1 MRACR
6 ARDSG
11 SNPGERLAFNQAA
24 AGSIPVGPVLI
35 LYLTF
40 LAGGKNLKV
49 DIQQH
54 DLVPK
59 HEVISESEKKLLQ
72 QNSDF
77 DVNNLPKIKITD
89 PVVKELISNGSEI
102 SAGDVLRITRNSKTA
117 GEFVS
122 YRIVIEG

>member
-1 MRACR
+1 M
-6 ARDSG
+6 
-11 SNPGERLAFNQAA
+11 
-24 AGSIPVGPVLI
+24 
-35 LYLTF
+35 
-40 LAGGKNLKV
+40 KV

-59 HEVISESEKKLLQ
+59 HEVISESEKELLQ
-72 QNSDF
+72 KNSDF
-77 DVNNLPKIKITD
+77 DVNNLPKIKIND
-89 PVVKELISNGSEI
+89 PVVKELSNNCEI

>member
-1 MRACR
+1 M
-6 ARDSG
+6 
-11 SNPGERLAFNQAA
+11 
-24 AGSIPVGPVLI
+24 
-35 LYLTF
+35 
-40 LAGGKNLKV
+40 KV

-59 HEVISESEKKLLQ
+59 HEVISESEKELLQ

-77 DVNNLPKIKITD
+77 DVNNLPKIKIDD
-89 PVVKELISNGSEI
+89 PVVKELSKNSEI

>member
-1 MRACR
+1 M
-6 ARDSG
+6 
-11 SNPGERLAFNQAA
+11 AFNQAA

-40 LAGGKNLKV
+40 LAGGKNLKI

-59 HEVISESEKKLLQ
+59 HEVISESEKELLQ

-77 DVNNLPKIKITD
+77 DINDLPKIKIND
-89 PVVKELISNGSEI
+89 PVVKELAKSHNI
-102 SAGDVLRITRNSKTA
+102 SAGDVLKITRNSKTA
-117 GEFVS
+117 GEFIS
-122 YRIVIEG
+122 YRIIIEG

>member
-1 MRACR
+1 
-6 ARDSG
+6 
-11 SNPGERLAFNQAA
+11 
-24 AGSIPVGPVLI
+24 
-35 LYLTF
+35 
-40 LAGGKNLKV
+40 LKI

-59 HEVISESEKKLLQ
+59 HEVISESEKELLQ

-77 DVNNLPKIKITD
+77 DINNLPKIKIND
-89 PVVKELISNGSEI
+89 PVVKELDKTSKI

-117 GEFVS
+117 GEFIS

>member
-1 MRACR
+1 MK
-6 ARDSG
+6 
-11 SNPGERLAFNQAA
+11 
-24 AGSIPVGPVLI
+24 I
-35 LYLTF
+35 
-40 LAGGKNLKV
+40 

-59 HEVISESEKKLLQ
+59 HEVISESEKELLQ

-77 DVNNLPKIKITD
+77 DINNLPKIKIND
-89 PVVKELISNGSEI
+89 PVVKELANNNSI

-117 GEFVS
+117 GEFIS

>member
-1 MRACR
+1 M
-6 ARDSG
+6 
-11 SNPGERLAFNQAA
+11 AFNQAA

-40 LAGGKNLKV
+40 
-49 DIQQH
+49 H
-54 DLVPK
+54 LVPK
-59 HEVISESEKKLLQ
+59 HEVISESEKEVLQ

-77 DVNNLPKIKITD
+77 DINNLPKIKIND
-89 PVVKELISNGSEI
+89 PVVKELAKSNNV

-117 GEFVS
+117 GEFIS

>member
-1 MRACR
+1 MK
-6 ARDSG
+6 
-11 SNPGERLAFNQAA
+11 
-24 AGSIPVGPVLI
+24 I
-35 LYLTF
+35 
-40 LAGGKNLKV
+40 

-59 HEVISESEKKLLQ
+59 HEVISESEKEVLQ

-77 DVNNLPKIKITD
+77 DINNLPN
-89 PVVKELISNGSEI
+89 V

-117 GEFVS
+117 GEFIS

>member
-1 MRACR
+1 MK
-6 ARDSG
+6 
-11 SNPGERLAFNQAA
+11 
-24 AGSIPVGPVLI
+24 I
-35 LYLTF
+35 
-40 LAGGKNLKV
+40 

-59 HEVISESEKKLLQ
+59 HEVISESEKELLQ

-77 DVNNLPKIKITD
+77 DINNLPKIKIND
-89 PVVKELISNGSEI
+89 PVVKELAKSNTV

-117 GEFVS
+117 GEFIS